1 MLSKSSLEPNLP
13 PKLDQVRLDL
23 KDLFRYIRE
32 DPSTDSPR
40 INCLER
46 CLSSAGKL
54 VSMATSIVDLRL
66 KRRMKQEVEPP
77 QSQPPSN
84 KFSYTKPS
92 ANPNSSLYRS
102 TSNEVLRPIADT
114 FARPRGATLTRV
126 ASPSP
131 ISYRLPN
138 FPTAPLQIDTSRNA
152 IESRHHH
159 NFPTPPDSASQF
171 VPRGRSGTPVNR
183 YAPPLDLPSPPM
195 SDISPSPKSYAYP
208 SNAPSPYSTR
218 D

>member
-54 VSMATSIVDLRL
+54 VSMAASIVDLRL

-92 ANPNSSLYRS
+92 AIPNSSLYRS

-114 FARPRGATLTRV
+114 FSRPRGTSVTSG
-126 ASPSP
+126 ASSSP
-131 ISYRLPN
+131 ISRHRPN
-138 FPTAPLQIDTSRNA
+138 FPTDLSSPPLRIDTYSNVVDSRQP
-152 IESRHHH
+152 HD
-159 NFPTPPDSASQF
+159 FPTPPDSASQF
-171 VPRGRSGTPVNR
+171 VPRGRSGTPANR

-195 SDISPSPKSYAYP
+195 SDMSTSPKGY
-208 SNAPSPYSTR
+208 
-218 D
+218 